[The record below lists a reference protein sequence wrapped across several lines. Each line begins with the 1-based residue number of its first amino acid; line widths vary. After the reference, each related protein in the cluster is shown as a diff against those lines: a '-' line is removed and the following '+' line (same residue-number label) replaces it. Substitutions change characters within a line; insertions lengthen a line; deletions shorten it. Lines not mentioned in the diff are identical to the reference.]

1 MKIAILGYGKMG
13 KTIEQL
19 ALKRGHEIVVKT
31 TSKNKVD
38 NIDFSD
44 VDVSIDFST
53 PSSAYN
59 NINASLLQSTPVVSG
74 TTGWL
79 EKRSIINQLAV
90 DNKTAFLY
98 ASNFSIGVNLF
109 FELNKNLA
117 KLMKNHEEYQAKI
130 KEIHHIH
137 KLDAPSGTAITLA
150 EHLNDNVRIESERES
165 EVPGTHIVSYESEI
179 DYIEIKHKALNR
191 QGFALGA
198 ILAAEWVASKKG
210 VFSMSDMLKF

>member
-98 ASNFSIGVNLF
+98 ASNFSVGVNLF

>member
-13 KTIEQL
+13 KNIEQL

-31 TSKNKVD
+31 TSKNKVE

-117 KLMKNHEEYQAKI
+117 KLMKNHDEYQAKI

-150 EHLNDNVRIESERES
+150 EHVNDNVRIESERES

>member
-13 KTIEQL
+13 KNIEQL
-19 ALKRGHEIVVKT
+19 ALKRGHEIVVKI

-59 NINASLLQSTPVVSG
+59 NISASLLQSTPVVSG

-90 DNKTAFLY
+90 DNKTAFLC
-98 ASNFSIGVNLF
+98 ASISVL
-109 FELNKNLA
+109 
-117 KLMKNHEEYQAKI
+117 
-130 KEIHHIH
+130 
-137 KLDAPSGTAITLA
+137 
-150 EHLNDNVRIESERES
+150 V
-165 EVPGTHIVSYESEI
+165 
-179 DYIEIKHKALNR
+179 
-191 QGFALGA
+191 
-198 ILAAEWVASKKG
+198 
-210 VFSMSDMLKF
+210 

>member
-117 KLMKNHEEYQAKI
+117 KLMKNHEEYKAKI

-165 EVPGTHIVSYESEI
+165 EVPGTHIVSYKSEI

-198 ILAAEWVASKKG
+198 ILAAEWVAGKKG

>member
-13 KTIEQL
+13 KNIEQL

-31 TSKNKVD
+31 TSKNKVE

>member
-1 MKIAILGYGKMG
+1 MG